1 MPDYIREVAYR
12 RGDFSVVN
20 APMTWNGRAIGT
32 IDIICTPPRLF
43 SEAELGLVRTF
54 ADQAVIAIQNARLFN
69 ETQEALA
76 RQTATADI
84 LRVISGSPTDVQPVF
99 DAIVGTAVRLLSCDF
114 AILIRCDGSTY
125 SPAAGALRAGPMTD
139 MGPAVVA
146 VDPALNFPSRA
157 IVSKAVL
164 HLPDWSAL
172 DLPEHERIIHERLDV
187 NCALYIPL
195 LRDGECIGLMA
206 LARARA
212 VAFAD
217 AEIALAQSFVDQALI
232 AIENARLFNETKAAL
247 ERQTATAEILK
258 VISSSPTDTQPVF
271 DAIVASAA
279 RLFGRKAALRTVEG
293 DGLRRR
299 ARSYAADD
307 EFHGADLMP
316 IDRNSLVGRAV
327 IECRALQDADTHAPA
342 ATPYARAHPEQL
354 AFRSIASAPL
364 VRDGAAIG
372 VISVSSPEPGALSDK
387 QMALLAT
394 FADQAVIAIE
404 NARLF
409 NETQEALERQ
419 TATADVLKVIS
430 ESPTD
435 VQPVFEAIAE
445 RARTLCDAKVS
456 GVTRLDGEWV
466 HLVAYRGASRE
477 SEDAMRSVFPV
488 KADGT
493 TLTGRAIRER
503 MPVQI
508 ADVLAEPSY
517 GPKEAARLAGFRA
530 NLAVPMMREGHVVGA
545 ISVCRAEAGPFPE
558 KQVQLLQTFADQA
571 VIAIENVRLFKETQD
586 ALANQTATADIL
598 RVISGSPTSVQ
609 PVFDA
614 IVSTAVRLLAC
625 DLTVVVL
632 RKGNLQ
638 SMVAGATRD
647 GSSIG
652 IRPGDTPIDPA
663 DNFPSRVFATGR
675 MLHLPDWTAIELPE
689 RERRIHA
696 SSGMTASLMVP
707 MVREGECI
715 GVLVFGRATAGPFR
729 DAEIALAES
738 FADQALIAI
747 ENVRLF
753 NETKEALE
761 QQTATAEVL
770 QVISGSMADPRPVFT
785 KILESCQRLFAS
797 DELLIDPRRATT
809 GSCVVGAGVGPAL
822 SGSREADLDEAATS
836 GSATELA
843 IRERRGPALPGHVL
857 PATDMPD
864 QPARR
869 SSPERRHPVAAAGA
883 DDVGGTRVSGRSSS
897 GRTHARPLHRQGHRA
912 AARPLPTRR

>member
-1 MPDYIREVAYR
+1 MANPKPVFDKILDSCARLFGAGDPAVCLVDGDLLRIGAYRGKFAEEVEQAFPRPLAGTISDMAVRQGSVLYRPSVLAAGDMPDYIREVANR

-43 SEAELGLVRTF
+43 SDAELGLVRTF

-125 SPAAGALRAGPMTD
+125 SPAAGALRDGPMTD
-139 MGPAVVA
+139 MGPSVVA
-146 VDPALNFPSRA
+146 IDPALNFPSRA

-164 HLPDWSAL
+164 HLPDWSTL
-172 DLPEHERIIHERLDV
+172 ELPAHERIIHERLNV

-212 VAFAD
+212 QAVAFAD

-232 AIENARLFNETKAAL
+232 AVENARLFNETKAAL

-279 RLFGRKAALRTVEG
+279 RLFGRKAALRTVEE

-307 EFHGADLMP
+307 EFHGADLMA

-327 IECRALQDADTHAPA
+327 IECRALQDADTHAPT
-342 ATPYARAHPEQL
+342 ATPYARAHSEQL

-364 VRDGAAIG
+364 VREGAAIG

-387 QMALLAT
+387 QMALLTT

-477 SEDAMRSVFPV
+477 SEDAMRGVFPV
-488 KADGT
+488 KANGT

-530 NLAVPMMREGHVVGA
+530 NLAVPMMREGQVVGA

-571 VIAIENVRLFKETQD
+571 VIAIENARLFKETQD

-614 IVSTAVRLLAC
+614 IVTTAVRLLAC

-632 RKGNLQ
+632 RKGNSQ
-638 SMVAGATRD
+638 SMVAGATAD
-647 GSSIG
+647 GSDIG

-663 DNFPSRVFATGR
+663 TNFPSRVFATGR
-675 MLHLPDWTAIELPE
+675 MLHVPDWTAIELPE

-715 GVLVFGRATAGPFR
+715 GVLVFGRKTAGPFR

-761 QQTATAEVL
+761 RQTATAEVL
-770 QVISGSMADPRPVFT
+770 QVISNSVADTAPVFD
-785 KILESCQRLFAS
+785 KILDSCEHLFATEQLGIFLVGN
-797 DELLIDPRRATT
+797 DGQVR
-809 GSCVVGAGVGPAL
+809 VGAW
-822 SGSREADLDEAATS
+822 R
-836 GSATELA
+836 GSALGA
-843 IRERRGPALPGHVL
+843 IARGPF
-857 PATDMPD
+857 
-864 QPARR
+864 R
-869 SSPERRHPVAAAGA
+869 SH
-883 DDVGGTRVSGRSSS
+883 SS
-897 GRTHARPLHRQGHRA
+897 GP
-912 AARPLPTRR
+912 